1 MIYLDNSATTKPCKE
16 AVEAMTA
23 ALIEKWGNPSALY
36 SFGIDTAHEMRL
48 ARNQVAA
55 ALGAEPDRVFF
66 TSGGTEADNWAIF
79 GAAKRF
85 GKKNKHIITTAVEHH
100 AILNCAKELEAQ
112 IKETVEEYKVEV
124 IEIKSAVGK
133 LDNEVEF
140 SQQFFCG
147 VLVRSNSDALPQAAT
162 VTLGKIFDEA
172 GCHPWHKSEI
182 DNDHLVNKKLAFDHT
197 DFSSGDYYLIWGYTS
212 SLTQKLTDK
221 LSEIE
226 LHTLPAGW
234 KPADGARESENNG

>member
-1 MIYLDNSATTKPCKE
+1 MKYK
-16 AVEAMTA
+16 MTA
-23 ALIEKWGNPSALY
+23 LVLILSFLLSFSGCGEVVGEIAGN
-36 SFGIDTAHEMRL
+36 
-48 ARNQVAA
+48 VADA
-55 ALGAEPDRVFF
+55 A
-66 TSGGTEADNWAIF
+66 
-79 GAAKRF
+79 
-85 GKKNKHIITTAVEHH
+85 
-100 AILNCAKELEAQ
+100 AKELEEQ

-133 LDNEVEF
+133 LDNEVES

-182 DNDHLVNKKLAFDHT
+182 DNDHLVNKKLTFKHT

-226 LHTLPAGW
+226 LPTLPAGW
-234 KPADGARESENNG
+234 KPADGAREPENNG